1 MIKKN
6 QQGIALITS
15 LLMLSALTTISIIAM
30 NTALTDLKISKNMR
44 DIKKAFFT
52 AEAGMRHA
60 ITVLDTSHNGFD
72 DELKDG
78 VLDFGPSVVFAD
90 GSYEVTLSDNN
101 DGDPNYDSDN
111 TIVITSTGKSH
122 RAGWIIEVM
131 LNKLLIPAKTDG
143 ALILYE
149 DEPSINIYGNPS
161 IDGRDWNI
169 PHNFN
174 CSESDCNGE
183 LSANPSVAGIFSTEE
198 LTQNKYGEGSSLT
211 LSGNP
216 LIQQDGD
223 GIFTNWDWQNLAH
236 HLILMSKNCNAFTNG
251 GTVTGNQI
259 LGTRKSPQISVVK
272 KSTQF
277 TGNVRGAGV
286 LIIKETVVFQGAF
299 YFEGFVI
306 IVQHDEDSDCALD
319 VGAGQAMLFGS
330 MVAAGSESATICL
343 KTNAQIKYSSQAL
356 SNASHSLSRI
366 KIISWQNKY

>member
-183 LSANPSVAGIFSTEE
+183 LSANPSVAGIFTTEE

-216 LIQQDGD
+216 LIQEDGD

-236 HLILMSKNCNAFTNG
+236 HLILMSKNCSAFTNG

-259 LGTRKSPQISVVK
+259 LGTRKNPQISVVK